1 MTQRK
6 REERQEE
13 ERQRRAEQHGCDGL
27 CYTPKSMCPA
37 AETCPETR
45 RGEFMATLGAL
56 SFLATA
62 LLVGLCLVVWFIRL
76 LL

>member
-6 REERQEE
+6 REEREAT

-45 RGEFMATLGAL
+45 RGEFAATVGAVIIL
-56 SFLATA
+56 LAVPVLLAAVVA
-62 LLVGLCLVVWFIRL
+62 LFIL
-76 LL
+76 L